1 MTAIAHWPG
10 LSSNGRTSVIVF
22 TIGHLRPAPSAADR
36 IKEKTEMN
44 MSTSEL
50 ASGVT
55 CIRLNGRLDAPGADL
70 IDLRFTATAAAGKHH
85 TIVDLRGVSFV
96 ASMGLRL
103 LISTARALH
112 LKGASMV
119 LFGAQELVRDVL
131 EQAAVDQIIPLVG
144 TEREAIEHLQP

>member
-1 MTAIAHWPG
+1 M
-10 LSSNGRTSVIVF
+10 
-22 TIGHLRPAPSAADR
+22 
-36 IKEKTEMN
+36 K

-50 ASGVT
+50 ESGVT
-55 CIRLNGRLDAPGADL
+55 CIRLDGRLDAPGADL

-85 TIVDLRGVSFV
+85 TVVDLSDVSFV

-112 LKGASMV
+112 LKERRMV
-119 LFGAQELVRDVL
+119 LFGAQKFVQDVL

-144 TEREAIEHLQP
+144 TEREAIDQVQA